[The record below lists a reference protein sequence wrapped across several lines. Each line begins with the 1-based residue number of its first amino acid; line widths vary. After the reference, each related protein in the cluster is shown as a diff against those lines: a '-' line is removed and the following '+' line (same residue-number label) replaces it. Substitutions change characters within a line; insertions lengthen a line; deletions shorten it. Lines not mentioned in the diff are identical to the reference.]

1 MSMSARLLILV
12 ALLLCVLAPP
22 AWADDPALAQ
32 PKQPDARS
40 HYTQG
45 NRLYRARKL
54 DDAIAAYQAGAA
66 IESAPVF
73 DYNLGQCYRKLG
85 RYADAIRHYERFLRD
100 GRPGGELHELVTG
113 FLRQLHAEL
122 DRPPVPPRPARP
134 PPLVAAAP
142 ESASAAGRA
151 GSAPIP
157 AAALSSIVV
166 GREHWSSERWYS
178 DRVGWGLV
186 AAGVAAAGGAAYL
199 HVRASDLQGRA
210 SADPA
215 EDRRSELRGAAYARN
230 VVGTALG
237 IGSAALIA
245 VGAIR
250 LAIDTRE
257 PKRPRTAAWR
267 LGLTGRGAAV
277 LGRF

>member
-1 MSMSARLLILV
+1 MSMTARPLILV
-12 ALLLCVLAPP
+12 ALLLCVLAPA

-32 PKQPDARS
+32 PNQPHARS

-54 DDAIAAYQAGAA
+54 DDAIAAYRAGAA
-66 IESAPVF
+66 IEAAPVF

-85 RYADAIRHYERFLRD
+85 RHEDAIRHYERFLRN
-100 GRPGGELHELVTG
+100 GRPESELHDLVTG

-122 DRPPVPPRPARP
+122 DRRPTPPIPSPA
-134 PPLVAAAP
+134 AAAP
-142 ESASAAGRA
+142 EPASAAGRA
-151 GSAPIP
+151 VLASTP
-157 AAALSSIVV
+157 AAALSSAAV

-178 DRVGWGLV
+178 DRLGWGLV
-186 AAGVAAAGGAAYL
+186 AGGVAAAGGAAYL
-199 HVRASDLQGRA
+199 HVRASDLQRRA

-215 EDRRSELRGAAYARN
+215 EDRRSELRGAAHARSIA
-230 VVGTALG
+230 GAAFG
-237 IGSAALIA
+237 IASAALIA
-245 VGAIR
+245 AGAIR

-257 PKRPRTAAWR
+257 PARPRTAAWS
-267 LGLTGRGAAV
+267 LGITGRGAAV